1 MSIAIKVPTLL
12 LALSMAAMAQYK
24 GGAVANGGS
33 ISGIVK
39 VKGKAP
45 EDEVRIVHKNEAQCG
60 GKMTAQK
67 FVVGADGGVKFAVA
81 RLDGIKEGKP
91 MESAPLFYDNVG
103 CRFEPHVMVAPAGA
117 VLKVRNSDDMLHN
130 SHFFLVDGAAK
141 KNLINMALPKKGQ
154 VIENA
159 KILRKEGLVSVQ
171 CDAHDFMQGFIWVVS
186 NPYGAVTGDKGEF
199 KLTDVPAGT
208 HKLKIWHEGLGEKEI
223 SVTVEAGKDAK
234 VAIEL

>member
-1 MSIAIKVPTLL
+1 MIIVNKISAVLL
-12 LALSMAAMAQYK
+12 VLVMAATAQYK
-24 GGAVANGGS
+24 GGPVANGGS
-33 ISGIVK
+33 ISGVVK

-45 EDEVRIVHKNEAQCG
+45 VDEEKIVHKNEAQCG
-60 GKMTAQK
+60 AKMAAQK
-67 FVVGADGGVKFAVA
+67 YVVSGAGEVKWAVV
-81 RLDGIKEGKP
+81 RIEDIKEGKP
-91 MESAPLFYDNVG
+91 MDAASPSYTNLN

-117 VLKVRNSDDMLHN
+117 TLKVLNDDDMLHN
-130 SHFFLVDGAAK
+130 SHFFLMEGAAK

-159 KILRKEGLVSVQ
+159 KILRKEGLVAVQ
-171 CDAHDFMQGFIWVVS
+171 CDAHDFMQGYIWVLA
-186 NPYGAVTGDKGEF
+186 NPYGAVTGNKGEF

-208 HKLKIWHEGLGEKEI
+208 YKLKVWHEGLGEKEV